1 MGDRPPRQVGRRELL
16 LEFRKR
22 IVLPT
27 QSLALLSGS
36 SLCVPFSDAAA
47 AGDLTN
53 GENQCREGGGR
64 STPLLSSFPR
74 SKPQKGRLKK
84 EQEERAAVRN
94 LV

>member
-1 MGDRPPRQVGRRELL
+1 MGDRRGKSAGGSLL

-27 QSLALLSGS
+27 QTLALLSRS
-36 SLCVPFSDAAA
+36 AAA

-74 SKPQKGRLKK
+74 SKPQKGCLKK

>member
-1 MGDRPPRQVGRRELL
+1 MDDGRGKSAVGIPL

-27 QSLALLSGS
+27 QTLALLSRS
-36 SLCVPFSDAAA
+36 SLCVPSAAA
-47 AGDLTN
+47 TGDLTN